1 MNKTKE
7 LKIDSTLWATP
18 SKLVNL
24 LDFNPD
30 KISIKRE
37 SHAND
42 IKNHYVRYES
52 GGFYLTIDD
61 LDGYFDFSHN
71 LGHLSL
77 LFDDDNKQ
85 NKYCLVWKEIL
96 KTINGGYGEII
107 KCKEIR
113 LFDDD
118 LPIGDMFKINS
129 ITIVTESLIEK
140 DNIFYPEI
148 ALNHRS
154 YEI

>member
-7 LKIDSTLWATP
+7 LKIDNTLWATP

-30 KISIKRE
+30 KISIKAE
-37 SHAND
+37 NHAND
-42 IKNHYVRYES
+42 IKVHYVRYES
-52 GGFYLTIDD
+52 GGFYLIIDN

-71 LGHLSL
+71 LGHLNL

-85 NKYCLVWKEIL
+85 NKYCQVRKEIL
-96 KTINGGYGEII
+96 KTINGGHGEII

-113 LFDDD
+113 LFDNE
-118 LPIGDMFKINS
+118 LPIGDVLKINS
-129 ITIVTESLIEK
+129 ITIVS
-140 DNIFYPEI
+140 P
-148 ALNHRS
+148 
-154 YEI
+154 

>member
-7 LKIDSTLWATP
+7 LKNDSTLWAIP

-30 KISIKRE
+30 KISIKTE
-37 SHAND
+37 NHAND
-42 IKNHYVRYES
+42 IKVYYRRYES
-52 GGFYLTIDD
+52 GGFYLIIDD
-61 LDGYFDFSHN
+61 LDGYFYFSHN

-77 LFDDDNKQ
+77 LFDDDDKQ
-85 NKYCLVWKEIL
+85 NKYCQVWKQIL
-96 KTINGGYGEII
+96 KIINGGHGEII

-113 LFDDD
+113 LFDNE
-118 LPIGDMFKINS
+118 LPREDVFKINS
-129 ITIVTESLIEK
+129 ITIVIESLIEK
-140 DNIFYPEI
+140 NNMFYPEI
-148 ALNHRS
+148 ALNHCS

>member
-1 MNKTKE
+1 MNKTKK
-7 LKIDSTLWATP
+7 LKIDCTLWATP

-30 KISIKRE
+30 KISIKTE
-37 SHAND
+37 NHAND
-42 IKNHYVRYES
+42 IKVHYLRYES
-52 GGFYLTIDD
+52 GGFDLTIDD

-71 LGHLSL
+71 LGHLNL

-85 NKYCLVWKEIL
+85 NKYCQVWKEIL
-96 KTINGGYGEII
+96 KTINRGHGKVI

-113 LFDDD
+113 LFDNE
-118 LPIGDMFKINS
+118 LPIGYVFKINS
-129 ITIVTESLIEK
+129 ITIVIESLIEK
-140 DNIFYPEI
+140 NNIFYPEI
-148 ALNHRS
+148 ALNQCS

>member
-1 MNKTKE
+1 MDKTKE
-7 LKIDSTLWATP
+7 LKIDSILWATH

-24 LDFNPD
+24 LDFNLD
-30 KISIKRE
+30 KISIKTE
-37 SHAND
+37 NHGND
-42 IKNHYVRYES
+42 IKVHYARYES

-77 LFDDDNKQ
+77 LFDDDDKQ
-85 NKYCLVWKEIL
+85 NKYCQVWKEIL
-96 KTINGGYGEII
+96 TNINGGHGKII

-118 LPIGDMFKINS
+118 LPIGDVFKINS
-129 ITIVTESLIEK
+129 VIKSLIEK

-148 ALNHRS
+148 ALNHCS

>member
-1 MNKTKE
+1 MNKVKE

-18 SKLVNL
+18 AKLVNL
-24 LDFNPD
+24 IDFNPD
-30 KISIKRE
+30 KISIKTE
-37 SHAND
+37 NHDN
-42 IKNHYVRYES
+42 IKVHYVRYES

-77 LFDDDNKQ
+77 LFDDDDKQ
-85 NKYCLVWKEIL
+85 NKYYQVWKEIL
-96 KTINGGYGEII
+96 KTINRGYGEII

-113 LFDDD
+113 LFDND
-118 LPIGDMFKINS
+118 LPIGNVFKINS
-129 ITIVTESLIEK
+129 ITIVIKSLIEK

-148 ALNHRS
+148 ALNHCS

>member
-7 LKIDSTLWATP
+7 LKINSTLSATP

-30 KISIKRE
+30 KISIKTE
-37 SHAND
+37 NHAND
-42 IKNHYVRYES
+42 IKVHYVRYES
-52 GGFYLTIDD
+52 GAFYLTIDD
-61 LDGYFDFSHN
+61 LDQYFDFSHN
-71 LGHLSL
+71 LGYLSL
-77 LFDDDNKQ
+77 LFDDDDKQ
-85 NKYCLVWKEIL
+85 NKYCQICKEIL
-96 KTINGGYGEII
+96 KTINGGHGKII
-107 KCKEIR
+107 KCKEIW

-118 LPIGDMFKINS
+118 LPIEDVFKINS
-129 ITIVTESLIEK
+129 ITIVIESLIEK

-148 ALNHRS
+148 ALNHCS